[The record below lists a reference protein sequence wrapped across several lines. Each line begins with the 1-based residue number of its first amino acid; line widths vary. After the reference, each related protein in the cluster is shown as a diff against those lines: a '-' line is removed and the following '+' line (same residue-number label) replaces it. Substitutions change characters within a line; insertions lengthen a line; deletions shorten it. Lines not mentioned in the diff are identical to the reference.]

1 MNADTRAVA
10 EADKMHAWH
19 PFTQHQDWCAPE
31 HEPLVLVEGEGA
43 ILRDSEGREYIDG
56 NSSIWTNLHGHRHP
70 RIDAAIRAQLDRV
83 AHTSFLGFTHP
94 PAAQLAQELVALWP
108 ADSLTR
114 VFFSDD
120 GSTAIEVALKMAAQF
135 WQQTGEP
142 QRTRFVAFSG
152 AYHGDTMG
160 ASSLGG
166 IPAFHGKFSA
176 WQFPAEHVAS
186 MEELEARC
194 GDCRGSCQ
202 LPLQSPALDPATIA
216 AVIIEPLIQGA
227 AGMRLWPRGMLAE
240 LRAWCDAHGVLLI
253 LDEVMTGFGRTGTM
267 FACEQEGVIP
277 DFIALAKGLT
287 GGYLPLAATLT
298 SERIFSAFLGGA
310 ERTLYYGHS
319 YTANQLGSAAALA
332 NLAIFREEQVLA
344 RLRGQIAHFT
354 TLLDGLRALPQVGGV
369 RQCGFIAGI
378 ELRQE
383 NGAPFLPEHL
393 TGVRVCLAAR
403 KHGLLTRPIRDV
415 VALMPPYCIT
425 DEQLAQAVEAV
436 VLAIGEICGDSRG
449 DLRNPNAA
457 LRGSP

>member
-1 MNADTRAVA
+1 MNPETQATQA
-10 EADKMHAWH
+10 ADKAHAWH
-19 PFTQHQDWCAPE
+19 PFTQHRDWGAPE

-43 ILRDSEGREYIDG
+43 LLRDSEGREYIDG

-94 PAAQLAQELVALWP
+94 PAAQLARELVALWP

-135 WQQTGEP
+135 WQQSG
-142 QRTRFVAFSG
+142 QAKRTRFVAFTG

-176 WQFPAEHVAS
+176 WQFPAEHVAT
-186 MEELEARC
+186 MDDLA
-194 GDCRGSCQ
+194 
-202 LPLQSPALDPATIA
+202 ALDPTRIA
-216 AVIIEPLIQGA
+216 AVVIEPLLQGA

-240 LRAWCDAHGVLLI
+240 LRAWCDATGVLLI

-267 FACEQEGVIP
+267 FACEREDVIP

-298 SERIFSAFLGGA
+298 TERIFSAFLGGP

-319 YTANQLGSAAALA
+319 YTANPLGCAAALA
-332 NLAIFREEQVLA
+332 NLAIFREERLLEK
-344 RLRGQIAHFT
+344 LRGQIAHFT
-354 TLLDGLRALPQVGGV
+354 RLLDGLRALGEV

-383 NGAPFLPEHL
+383 NGEPFPPARL
-393 TGVRVCLAAR
+393 TGARVCQAAR
-403 KHGLLTRPIRDV
+403 KHGLLTRPIHDV
-415 VALMPPYCIT
+415 VVLMPPYCIT
-425 DEQLAQAVEAV
+425 KAQLVQAVEAV
-436 VLAIGEICGDSRG
+436 ALAVAEVK
-449 DLRNPNAA
+449 
-457 LRGSP
+457 

>member
-1 MNADTRAVA
+1 MTVAFSADAQVEMNPNTHVTQA
-10 EADKMHAWH
+10 ADKAHAWH

-31 HEPLVLVEGEGA
+31 HEPLALVEGAGA
-43 ILRDSEGREYIDG
+43 ILWDSEGRQYIDG
-56 NSSIWTNLHGHRHP
+56 NSSIWTNLHGHRHS

-94 PAAQLAQELVALWP
+94 PAAQLARELVALWP

-120 GSTAIEVALKMAAQF
+120 GSTAIEVALKMTAQF
-135 WQQTGEP
+135 WQQSGQP
-142 QRTRFVAFSG
+142 RRTRFVAFAG

-160 ASSLGG
+160 ATSLGG
-166 IPAFHGKFSA
+166 IPAFHGKFSP

-186 MEELEARC
+186 MGELR
-194 GDCRGSCQ
+194 
-202 LPLQSPALDPATIA
+202 ALDSAGVA
-216 AVIIEPLIQGA
+216 AVVIEPLIQGA

-253 LDEVMTGFGRTGTM
+253 LDEVMTGLGRTGTM

-298 SERIFSAFLGGA
+298 TERIFSAFLGGA

-319 YTANQLGSAAALA
+319 YTANQLGCAAALA

-344 RLRGQIAHFT
+344 RLRGQIDNFT
-354 TLLDGLRALPQVGGV
+354 SLLDGLRALPQIGEV

-378 ELRQE
+378 ELCQE
-383 NGAPFLPEHL
+383 NGAPFPPERL
-393 TGVRVCLAAR
+393 TGARVCLAAR

-415 VALMPPYCIT
+415 VVLMPPYCIT
-425 DEQLAQAVEAV
+425 NAQLARAVEAV
-436 VLAIGEICGDSRG
+436 ALAIAEVK
-449 DLRNPNAA
+449 
-457 LRGSP
+457 

>member
-1 MNADTRAVA
+1 MNHETQITTT
-10 EADKMHAWH
+10 ADKAHAWH
-19 PFTQHQDWCAPE
+19 PFTQHRDWCAPQ
-31 HEPLVLVEGEGA
+31 HEPLVLVEGAGA
-43 ILRDSEGREYIDG
+43 VLRDSEGREYIDG

-94 PAAQLAQELVALWP
+94 PAAQLARELVALWP

-135 WQQTGEP
+135 WQQSGQP
-142 QRTRFVAFSG
+142 QRTRFVAFAG

-166 IPAFHGKFSA
+166 IAAFHGKFSA

-186 MEELEARC
+186 ME
-194 GDCRGSCQ
+194 Q
-202 LPLQSPALDPATIA
+202 LRKLGAGGIA
-216 AVIIEPLIQGA
+216 AVVIEPLIQGA

-240 LRAWCDAHGVLLI
+240 LRAWCDAQGVLLI

-267 FACEQEGVIP
+267 FACEQEGVVP

-298 SERIFSAFLGGA
+298 TERIFSAFLGGP
-310 ERTLYYGHS
+310 ECTLYYGHS
-319 YTANQLGSAAALA
+319 YTANPLGCAAALA
-332 NLAIFREEQVLA
+332 SLAIFREEQVLA

-354 TLLDGLRALPQVGGV
+354 TLLDGLRTLPHVGEV

-383 NGAPFLPEHL
+383 NGEPFPAEEL
-393 TGVRVCLAAR
+393 TGARVCLAAR

-425 DEQLAQAVEAV
+425 EAQLAQAVEAV
-436 VLAIGEICGDSRG
+436 RLAIGEVCGAR
-449 DLRNPNAA
+449 
-457 LRGSP
+457 